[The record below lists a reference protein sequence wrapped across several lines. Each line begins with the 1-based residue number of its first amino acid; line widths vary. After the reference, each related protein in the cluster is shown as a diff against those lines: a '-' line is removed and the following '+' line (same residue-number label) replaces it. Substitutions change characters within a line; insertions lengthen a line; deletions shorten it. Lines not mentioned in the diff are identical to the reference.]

1 MAATIS
7 PTLDPAETTTPIILD
22 LEGPSAVVDQ
32 SPERREGGAGGA
44 GGAEDDD
51 EGDEEEE
58 GEGSPEEAVSG
69 RKWGHKKALKH
80 GYSEDVDAW
89 KKLSKAEQK
98 SFLDANPLNK
108 NAGQSGR
115 KLKQPANYTGDAA
128 EWKALTKEEQQE
140 WKRSHPAATRRAPS
154 GADGSEGG
162 AGGAGGQDE
171 EEDVDLGLNRGR
183 TSSRRPAHRP
193 LGSATAP
200 SSSRFV
206 ANSQR
211 PPVSA
216 ASVSQAAR
224 NFLDG
229 HLALLETAANVSQAS
244 ALSGYATRITVVV
257 ESNLPVPKLDGKL
270 TAGTTE
276 HRTFAFSS
284 AGSSSV
290 VNAVGRKRKHGE
302 DNEPVTG
309 KLIDFGANIEDVRE
323 YTKSVRASR
332 KRADLRRTSAEAAA
346 EFPRAPSPPPSPA
359 A

>member
-1 MAATIS
+1 M
-7 PTLDPAETTTPIILD
+7 
-22 LEGPSAVVDQ
+22 
-32 SPERREGGAGGA
+32 
-44 GGAEDDD
+44 
-51 EGDEEEE
+51 
-58 GEGSPEEAVSG
+58 
-69 RKWGHKKALKH
+69 
-80 GYSEDVDAW
+80 
-89 KKLSKAEQK
+89 
-98 SFLDANPLNK
+98 
-108 NAGQSGR
+108 
-115 KLKQPANYTGDAA
+115 
-128 EWKALTKEEQQE
+128 
-140 WKRSHPAATRRAPS
+140 
-154 GADGSEGG
+154 
-162 AGGAGGQDE
+162 
-171 EEDVDLGLNRGR
+171 DLGLNRGR

-206 ANSQR
+206 PNSQR

-229 HLALLETAANVSQAS
+229 HLTLLETAANVSQAS

-257 ESNLPVPKLDGKL
+257 ESNLPVPKMDGKL
-270 TAGTTE
+270 TAGTTA

-284 AGSSSV
+284 GPAGSSSV

-346 EFPRAPSPPPSPA
+346 EFPRAPSPPPSLA